1 MAEAYFPNHKS
12 ALHPDKRKEVERH
25 IQIEIENGRYVVV
38 EDRPRI
44 VSGPAAIPKADGSIR
59 LIHDASR
66 PAGAALNDYVDNAPF
81 TYQTVQ
87 QAAASIQRG
96 DYLAKVDL
104 ASAYRSV
111 KIHPDDHQLAGLAW
125 DFGGGSPTYLID
137 KRLMFGDR
145 LSASIFN
152 TLSQAVCRFM
162 AREGYPHITGYL
174 DDYLI
179 RGATK
184 QECQQGLNR
193 LLCLLRELG
202 FAIAYRKVV
211 PPTTRLRFLG
221 IEFDTVDYVFRLPA
235 DKLVALK
242 EELETIKG
250 RRSVTKKDLRS
261 LTGRL
266 SWASRVICGGRIFKR
281 RLIDRLNQ
289 LKKPSHRT
297 RVTAC
302 MFSDLQWW
310 CDFLC
315 TFNGV
320 VPILEERAYTPVSID
335 ACSTGAGGV
344 YGSQWYH
351 VAWHDCPSVESLHIN
366 HLEVLALEP
375 AARLFGAAWRDRQVT
390 VYSDNQAAV
399 AIINK
404 GSTRNSHVM
413 RSLRNV
419 FWLSATFNFHLK
431 AVYYPGTRNTLADR
445 AS

>member
-211 PPTTRLRFLG
+211 PPHDPPHVPG
-221 IEFDTVDYVFRLPA
+221 H
-235 DKLVALK
+235 
-242 EELETIKG
+242 
-250 RRSVTKKDLRS
+250 
-261 LTGRL
+261 
-266 SWASRVICGGRIFKR
+266 RV
-281 RLIDRLNQ
+281 
-289 LKKPSHRT
+289 
-297 RVTAC
+297 
-302 MFSDLQWW
+302 
-310 CDFLC
+310 
-315 TFNGV
+315 
-320 VPILEERAYTPVSID
+320 
-335 ACSTGAGGV
+335 
-344 YGSQWYH
+344 
-351 VAWHDCPSVESLHIN
+351 
-366 HLEVLALEP
+366 
-375 AARLFGAAWRDRQVT
+375 
-390 VYSDNQAAV
+390 
-399 AIINK
+399 
-404 GSTRNSHVM
+404 
-413 RSLRNV
+413 
-419 FWLSATFNFHLK
+419 
-431 AVYYPGTRNTLADR
+431 
-445 AS
+445 

>member
-1 MAEAYFPNHKS
+1 MADAEENFDLAAWEMGSGLNRRTTEALGKEDYTTRAVLKAMTVS
-12 ALHPDKRKEVERH
+12 DVAALHITGGQARALKLGLGTLGNPAFTDAPTRPVQPETARKTRSIDNVEEPVRRSETADAANSELAILQAGEALDRMWTGGVNPLPGVIDKMAAGSHGPTREAGGG
-25 IQIEIENGRYVVV
+25 QIEIENGRYVVV
-38 EDRPRI
+38 GDRPRI
-44 VSGPAAIPKADGSIR
+44 VSGLAAIPKADGSIR

-66 PAGAALNDYVDNAPF
+66 PAGTTLDDYADNAPF

-111 KIHPDDHQLAGLAW
+111 NIHPDDHQLAGLAW

-137 KRLMFGDR
+137 KRLMFGAR

-193 LLCLLRELG
+193 LLCPLRELG

-221 IEFDTVDYVFRLPA
+221 IEFDTVDYVFRLPP

-266 SWASRVICGGRIFKR
+266 SWASRVI
-281 RLIDRLNQ
+281 
-289 LKKPSHRT
+289 
-297 RVTAC
+297 
-302 MFSDLQWW
+302 
-310 CDFLC
+310 
-315 TFNGV
+315 
-320 VPILEERAYTPVSID
+320 Y
-335 ACSTGAGGV
+335 
-344 YGSQWYH
+344 
-351 VAWHDCPSVESLHIN
+351 
-366 HLEVLALEP
+366 
-375 AARLFGAAWRDRQVT
+375 
-390 VYSDNQAAV
+390 
-399 AIINK
+399 
-404 GSTRNSHVM
+404 
-413 RSLRNV
+413 
-419 FWLSATFNFHLK
+419 
-431 AVYYPGTRNTLADR
+431 
-445 AS
+445 